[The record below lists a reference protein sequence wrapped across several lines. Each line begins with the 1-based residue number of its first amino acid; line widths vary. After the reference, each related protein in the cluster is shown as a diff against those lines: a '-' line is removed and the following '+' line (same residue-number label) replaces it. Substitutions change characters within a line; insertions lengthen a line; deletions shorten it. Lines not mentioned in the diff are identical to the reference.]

1 MNISERFIVRPIA
14 TSLLMLGIF
23 FLGVVGYILIPIAG
37 VPQVDIP
44 TIQVQASL
52 PGASAETMATTV
64 AAPLERQLAL
74 IPGLDSMSSTSS
86 LGATSITIQFDLA
99 RDVDGAAFDVQSA
112 INAAA
117 GDLPKNLPH
126 PPILQKANPADA
138 LLMTVAVTSDA
149 LPIAKVDEYA
159 ETVLALEL
167 ARIAGVGF
175 IDYHGQQKPAVRV
188 QVNPA
193 ALAALG
199 ISLEDVRG
207 VLSQATAN
215 LPKGT
220 LNGAQQAA
228 TIDATDQL
236 VAAREYADIIVAYR
250 NGSAVR
256 LKDVTSV
263 IDGAEDSRSAA
274 WIGDHR
280 QAVLVDVHKQP
291 GHNINR
297 TVARIRAELPRIQQ
311 ALPPSLK
318 LTLLQ
323 DRTQTIKASVAD
335 LQFTLTISVLL
346 VLLTVFLFVRNARA
360 TLIPSVAI
368 PLSLVGTIAAMQLI
382 GYTLD
387 NVSLMALTVTVG
399 FVIDD
404 AIVML
409 ENILRHMEL
418 GESPLDAAL
427 KGAREIGFTI
437 MSMTISLIAV
447 FIPLLFMGGLVGR
460 LFREFAVTA
469 AIAIILSGIISLTLT
484 PMMCARFL
492 RPHVHAHPGP
502 FGRFLERAFDHL
514 QHAYETSLRWVLA
527 RQRLALVVMLAT
539 MAGTVAL
546 YTYIPKGFFP
556 RQDNGLIVGVTEAAQ
571 DISFDAMSQ
580 QMHQL
585 AKLVMRDPDVAHIYY
600 NVEGRPSTN
609 IGRFSIDLKP
619 FGQRTSS
626 VDDVIRRLRPNAA
639 ALPGISLYMQARQDV
654 TIGARVSKTQYQ
666 YTLHDADVAELNQWA
681 SVLLKAFRT
690 LPQLQDVAG
699 DLQPS
704 SPQIKVVLDR
714 DALSRVGIAPEVVDE
729 TLYDAFGQRQVA
741 TFYTELSQYRVVLE
755 VDPQFQLDENA
766 LKQLYIRAGSSGSQV
781 PLASVAHLQTGVAP
795 LTINRD
801 RQLPAVTL
809 SFNLA
814 PGYSLGDAV
823 AAIDA
828 KELALNKPATLG
840 ATFQGTA
847 QVFQSSLATQPYL
860 IAAAIIAIY
869 IVLGVLYESYIHPIT
884 ILSTLPSAGI
894 GALAALL
901 LFGYEFSLI
910 ALIGI
915 ILLIGIVKKNGIM
928 IVDFAITAEQEHGMS
943 PEAAI
948 YKACAMR
955 FRPIMMT
962 TMAALLG
969 ALPLALGTG
978 AGSELRRPLGIT
990 MVGGLIVSQLL
1001 TLYTT
1006 PVIYVHVDRLNSWVK
1021 RLRVRRVASAEAGP
1035 VIGAPQ

>member
-1 MNISERFIVRPIA
+1 MNISGRFIVRPIA

-23 FLGVVGYILIPIAG
+23 FLGIVGYILIPIAG

-126 PPILQKANPADA
+126 PPTLQKANPADA

-167 ARIAGVGF
+167 ARIAGVGV

-199 ISLEDVRG
+199 ISLEDVRA

-256 LKDVTSV
+256 LKDVASV

-297 TVARIRAELPRIQQ
+297 TVARIQAELPRIQQ

-335 LQFTLTISVLL
+335 LQFTLTVSVLL

-427 KGAREIGFTI
+427 KGASEIGFTI

-492 RPHVHAHPGP
+492 RPHAHAHPGP
-502 FGRFLERAFDHL
+502 FERFLERAFDRL
-514 QHAYETSLRWVLA
+514 QRAYESSLRWVLA

-571 DISFDAMSQ
+571 DISFEAMSQ

-585 AKLVMRDPDVAHIYY
+585 AKLVTRDPDVAHVYY

-626 VDDVIRRLRPNAA
+626 VDDVIRRLRPIAA

-755 VDPQFQLDENA
+755 VDPRFQLDDNA
-766 LKQLYIRAGSSGSQV
+766 LKQLYIRAGSAGSQV

-801 RQLPAVTL
+801 GQLPAVTL

-828 KELALNKPATLG
+828 KELALNKPVTLG

-928 IVDFAITAEQEHGMS
+928 MVDFAITAEQEQGMS

-1006 PVIYVHVDRLNSWVK
+1006 PVIYVYVDRLNSWVK
-1021 RLRVRRVASAEAGP
+1021 RLRARPVAAAQAGP
-1035 VIGAPQ
+1035 TIRAPQ